1 MSKDKRSLVSRLTTV
16 KIMTLKN
23 LVQLYESK
31 VEDKEKVKL
40 LGMNV
45 LDTPPKGFLSYNEA
59 VEKFNPQPGDTI
71 FALVPV
77 KDIWGDTTYNRVERI
92 HYGNIAKNLKSRGGF
107 SYKSS
112 GAVSL
117 FARPNGRL
125 VATKGNHR
133 VTKRYAISQ
142 DPDALIPAEITFHT
156 SEKYEDI
163 IQTEASDHN
172 VDCNYRTTQNTDDR
186 FKAAYHAGEQ
196 WAVNLYRYLDKFG
209 IGIAETNTAANY
221 EASSYRAITKSRDL
235 NEEVCSRYLGS
246 FTSVVSVDEL
256 GGIATFAATSFLDY
270 FKNSVKYIDENN
282 NVDSIEGFLDYIYNK
297 RSDFSHGFLDD
308 VNQAKLTEGN
318 GKFKGEE
325 VNVARLISLY
335 NEYCL
340 KVLRAKIPTSNKDA
354 IGYSSNE
361 YLEFIKKAD
370 ETVRSRVDEIARQTI

>member
-1 MSKDKRSLVSRLTTV
+1 
-16 KIMTLKN
+16 MTLKN
-23 LVQLYESK
+23 LISLYDSK
-31 VEDKEKVKL
+31 VEDKEKSKL
-40 LGMNV
+40 LGMEV
-45 LDTPPKGFLSYNEA
+45 LDTPPKGFLTYEEA
-59 VEKFNPQPGDTI
+59 VEKFEPQPGDTI

-77 KDIWGDTTYNRVERI
+77 KEIWGDTTYNRVDRI
-92 HYGNIAKNLKSRGGF
+92 HYGNISKNLKSRGGF

-156 SEKYEDI
+156 SENYDEI
-163 IQTEASDHN
+163 IRAEASDHN
-172 VDCNYRTTQNTDDR
+172 VDCNYRTSQNTDDR
-186 FKAAYHAGEQ
+186 FKAAYHAAEQ
-196 WAVNLYRYLDKFG
+196 WAVNLYGYLEQFG
-209 IGIAETNTAANY
+209 IGIAKTNKKATY
-221 EASSYRAITKSRDL
+221 EATSYRAILKSQDL
-235 NEEVCSRYLGS
+235 NEEACSRYLNA
-246 FTSVVSVDEL
+246 FTQSVNDDEV
-256 GGIATFAATSFLDY
+256 GGIATFAGTCFLHY
-270 FKNSVKYIDENN
+270 FKNSIKYIDENN
-282 NVDSIEGFLDYIYNK
+282 NTSSLIGFLDYIYNQ
-297 RSDFSHGFLDD
+297 REDFSHGFLDN
-308 VNQAKLTEGN
+308 VTQAKLTEGN

-340 KVLRAKIPTSNKDA
+340 KVLRAKIPTNNNTA

>member
-1 MSKDKRSLVSRLTTV
+1 
-16 KIMTLKN
+16 MTLKN
-23 LVQLYESK
+23 LIQLYDSK
-31 VEDKEKVKL
+31 VDDKEKQKV
-40 LGMNV
+40 LGMPV
-45 LDTPPKGFLSYNEA
+45 LDTAPKGFLEYQKA
-59 VEKFNPQPGDTI
+59 VDEFEPQPGDTI

-77 KDIWGDTTYNRVERI
+77 KDIWGDTTYNRVDRI

-107 SYKSS
+107 SHKSA

-117 FARPNGRL
+117 WARPNGLL

-133 VTKRYAISQ
+133 ITKRYAIDQ
-142 DPDALIPAEITFHT
+142 DPNAMIPAEITFHV
-156 SEKYEDI
+156 SENYDDI
-163 IQTEASDHN
+163 IKAEAGDHN
-172 VDCNYRTTQNTDDR
+172 VDCNYRTSQNTDDR

-196 WAVNLYRYLDKFG
+196 WAVNLYNYLNQFG
-209 IGIAETNTAANY
+209 IGIAKTNKNANY
-221 EASSYRAITKSRDL
+221 EATSYNSIKKSCDL
-235 NEEVCSRYLGS
+235 NLEACSRYLRS
-246 FTSVVSVDEL
+246 FANVVCDDEV
-256 GGIATFAATSFLDY
+256 GGIATYAATSFLDY

-282 NVDSIEGFLDYIYNK
+282 NVDSLTNFLDYIYNK
-297 RSDFSHGFLDD
+297 RNDFSHGFLED

-340 KVLRAKIPTSNKDA
+340 KVLRAKIPTNNNTA

-361 YLEFIKKAD
+361 YLDFIKSSD

>member
-1 MSKDKRSLVSRLTTV
+1 
-16 KIMTLKN
+16 MTLKN
-23 LVQLYESK
+23 IVSLYEDK
-31 VEDKEKVKL
+31 VEEKEKVKL

-45 LDTPPKGFLSYNEA
+45 LDTPPKGFLFYTEA

-77 KDIWGDTTYNRVERI
+77 KDIWGDTTYNRIDRI
-92 HYGNIAKNLKSRGGF
+92 HYGNIAKNLTSRGGF
-107 SYKSS
+107 SHKSS

-117 FARPNGRL
+117 FARPNGKL

-133 VTKRYAISQ
+133 VTKRYAVSQ
-142 DPDALIPAEITFHT
+142 DPNALIPAEITFHT

-163 IQTEASDHN
+163 IQAEASDHN
-172 VDCNYRTTQNTDDR
+172 VDCNYRTIQNTDDR

-196 WAVNLYRYLDKFG
+196 WAVNLYRYLDHFS
-209 IGIAETNTAANY
+209 IGIAETNTSAKF
-221 EASSYRAITKSRDL
+221 EASTYRSITKSRDL
-235 NEEVCSRYLGS
+235 NEEACSRYLRS
-246 FTSVVSVDEL
+246 FTTVVNVDEL
-256 GGIATFAATSFLDY
+256 GGNATFAATSFLDD
-270 FKNSVKYIDENN
+270 FHNSVKYIDENN
-282 NVDSIEGFLDYIYNK
+282 NVDSIEGFLDYIYNE
-297 RSDFSHGFLDD
+297 RSNFSHGFLDE
-308 VNQAKLTEGN
+308 VTQVKLTEGN

-340 KVLRAKIPTSNKDA
+340 KVLRAKIPTNNKDA

-370 ETVRSRVDEIARQTI
+370 ETVRSRVDEIARSTIS

>member
-1 MSKDKRSLVSRLTTV
+1 
-16 KIMTLKN
+16 MTLKN
-23 LVQLYESK
+23 IVQLYETK
-31 VEDKEKVKL
+31 VEDKEKAKL
-40 LGMNV
+40 LGMSL
-45 LDTPPKGFLSYNEA
+45 LDTPPKGFLPYEKA
-59 VEKFNPQPGDTI
+59 VEEFDPQPGDTI

-77 KDIWGDTTYNRVERI
+77 KEIWGDTTYNRVDRI

-107 SYKSS
+107 SHKSS

-142 DPDALIPAEITFHT
+142 DPNALIPAEITFHT

-221 EASSYRAITKSRDL
+221 EASSYRSITKSREL
-235 NEEVCSRYLGS
+235 NEEACSRYLSS

-256 GGIATFAATSFLDY
+256 GGVATFAATSFLDY
-270 FKNSVKYIDENN
+270 FKSSVKYIDENN

-308 VNQAKLTEGN
+308 VTQAKLTEGN

-325 VNVARLISLY
+325 VNVARLVSLY

-340 KVLRAKIPTSNKDA
+340 KVLRAKIPTNNNHA

-361 YLEFIKKAD
+361 YLDFMKKAD